1 MAAAYWLTGDSYSR
15 ATLKVAVALFL
26 LARGEH
32 WLFVLPNSN
41 DIDAGSAKLLLSD
54 FGPALGNMSMASH
67 VAKRE
72 FSAGT
77 VTLDLQTLEVALP
90 SSLHEVNER

>member
-1 MAAAYWLTGDSYSR
+1 M
-15 ATLKVAVALFL
+15 
-26 LARGEH
+26 
-32 WLFVLPNSN
+32 
-41 DIDAGSAKLLLSD
+41 SD

-77 VTLDLQTLEVALP
+77 VTLDLETLDVALP
-90 SSLHEVNER
+90 SSLHEAKER